1 MATIS
6 YSSPSSENNLT
17 RPALEAMRITPHV
30 LHALDDLTNEIF
42 LRLRKEL
49 GEVAVDDPQG
59 SLCATLLEIEKECA
73 ATNEAES
80 RGTPRRSRK
89 KKERAIERVLHSLT
103 PDQRD
108 ALFLHLGKGMTCLEI
123 SQQTGIPREA
133 VLNDLVRAYS
143 RVRMLLGDET
153 LSQIDE

>member
-1 MATIS
+1 
-6 YSSPSSENNLT
+6 
-17 RPALEAMRITPHV
+17 MRITPHV

-42 LRLRKEL
+42 LRLRQEL

-59 SLCATLLEIEKECA
+59 SLCATLLELEKECA
-73 ATNEAES
+73 VINEKES
-80 RGTPRRSRK
+80 RAKPRRGRK
-89 KKERAIERVLHSLT
+89 KTEQAIDRVLASLT

-123 SQQTGIPREA
+123 AQQTGIPREA

-143 RVRMLLGDET
+143 RVRMLLGDER
-153 LSQIDE
+153 LNQIYE